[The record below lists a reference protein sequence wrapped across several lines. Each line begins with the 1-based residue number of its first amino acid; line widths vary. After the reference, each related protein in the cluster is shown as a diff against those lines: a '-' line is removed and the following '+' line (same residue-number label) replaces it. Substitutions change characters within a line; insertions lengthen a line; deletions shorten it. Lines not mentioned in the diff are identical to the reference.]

1 MIAVRRIRH
10 FDPSK
15 GRFVSWLFGIAE
27 NQLRNEFRRHRRDAN
42 VEYDSAPTIR
52 MATASDHEDDVPET
66 VKHTLAKLPTRYE
79 AVLRAKYEQQLSVAQ
94 IAVMWGQTQ
103 KSIESLLSRARAQF
117 RAIHKRSIR

>member
-1 MIAVRRIRH
+1 
-10 FDPSK
+10 
-15 GRFVSWLFGIAE
+15 
-27 NQLRNEFRRHRRDAN
+27 
-42 VEYDSAPTIR
+42 
-52 MATASDHEDDVPET
+52 MATTSDHIDDVSET
-66 VKHTLAKLPTRYE
+66 VIHTLAKLPARYE